1 MLIFYG
7 HLHRQTKRGEKRK
20 DGVGKRERERVS
32 ECARLWVRPK
42 HTHAHTHVP
51 QVSEMEKEED

>member
-1 MLIFYG
+1 MDIYTD
-7 HLHRQTKRGEKRK
+7 RERGEKRK

-42 HTHAHTHVP
+42 HTHAHTHVSR
-51 QVSEMEKEED
+51 VSEMEKQED